1 MKSPYHHG
9 NLKEALLVEAEKIL
23 VNEGMKGLTLRALAK
38 AAGVSA
44 TAPYNHFNNK
54 DTLLEALAT
63 EGFIQ
68 LRKYI
73 DESLR
78 NSSAELKA
86 ERIALGY
93 INYALEH
100 RQLFRLMFGNELSQM
115 APSDARSNAGRLS
128 FEPIQQAVGEA
139 LQQANHQQLNHHATT
154 QGAWSLVHGLA
165 TLIIDD
171 KIALPN
177 EPALRQA
184 EILKIIRPFS
194 LGVYS
199 QPATG

>member
-23 VNEGMKGLTLRALAK
+23 VQEGMKGLTLRALAK

-54 DTLLEALAT
+54 DALLEALAT

-73 DESLR
+73 DNSLR
-78 NSSAELKA
+78 TSPARLKA

-93 INYALEH
+93 IQYALDH
-100 RQLFRLMFGNELSQM
+100 AQLFRLMFGSELSQM
-115 APSDARSNAGRLS
+115 SPSDDRIMAAQLS
-128 FEPIQQAVGEA
+128 YEPIQKAIAEA
-139 LQQANHQQLNHHATT
+139 LQSGNQQHLDSHAAT

-165 TLIIDD
+165 TLIIDK
-171 KIALPN
+171 KIELPA

-184 EILKIIRPFS
+184 EILAIIRPFS
-194 LGVYS
+194 LGVYT
-199 QPATG
+199 QTETL